1 MMSSQVK
8 QRLHPTSIRLSE
20 RSLKQLNYLQNC
32 FGENRTITLTR
43 VIAEAYINE
52 IKLKEKKK

>member
-1 MMSSQVK
+1 MEEKKMF
-8 QRLHPTSIRLSE
+8 PTSIRLSE
-20 RSLKQLNYLQNC
+20 RSLKQLDFLQKT

-52 IKLKEKKK
+52 IKFKREKQ

>member
-1 MMSSQVK
+1 MNQQIK
-8 QRLHPTSIRLSE
+8 LKLYPTSIRLSE
-20 RSLKQLNYLQNC
+20 RSMAQLTYLQKC

-52 IKLKEKKK
+52 IRMKEKKK

>member
-1 MMSSQVK
+1 MEQPK
-8 QRLHPTSIRLSE
+8 EFKLYPTSMRLSN
-20 RSLKQLNYLQNC
+20 RSLAQLIYLQKC

-52 IKLKEKKK
+52 IRMKEKKK